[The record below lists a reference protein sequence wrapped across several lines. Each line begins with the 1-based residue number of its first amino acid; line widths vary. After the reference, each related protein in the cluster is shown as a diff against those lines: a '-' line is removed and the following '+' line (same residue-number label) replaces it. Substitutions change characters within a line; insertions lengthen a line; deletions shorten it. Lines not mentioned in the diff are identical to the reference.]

1 MSVTERSF
9 FHVKKRLISSYEKKD
24 FIKKILISTKKT
36 LFYGTNRLISV
47 INLYVLEDN
56 DACQLQKGVR
66 SMEQEDSF
74 WK

>member
-24 FIKKILISTKKT
+24 FIKKDISTKKT